1 MEELVKYLGNF
12 HPVILHL
19 PIGAF
24 LFTFLLFI
32 SQKYLKTNFEAAIKL
47 GLLFSFITSIITSIF
62 GFILRTNGEYDKFLV
77 DRHMWLAIIT
87 TLLIGLVLYLHKK
100 QMSNNYILSSFILST
115 LFLTLTGHNGGTL
128 THGKDYL
135 KLPEFTSEVRLVN
148 YDSIH
153 VFNNVIS
160 SILDSK
166 CVKCHN
172 PSKSKGKLMLT
183 SIEKILIGGEKG
195 DIIKANSVYE
205 SRLYTYLN
213 LPLNDKMHMPPDGN
227 IQLTENE
234 KDLIKYWIE
243 KGADF
248 YNYKKI
254 SDDSYS
260 KAILNYLPSE
270 KLIVDPPK
278 KNDLIKLIEKDFRLE
293 RFGNNSNFIDVKYL
307 GKRIS
312 QKDFNFLSRIKKNV
326 KRLDF
331 SGIDLSSISLNGL
344 KLYENLAYLNLNNS
358 SINFDILYKNI
369 PASVKTLIISNNIL
383 SVNDFEKLITNPNLK
398 RVFAYNTLVDND
410 EINLITTSSN
420 NRVYFGVSLDDFASN
435 VPLKIPEFKFE
446 SQTLF
451 TDSLKIDLI
460 RDISNPI
467 YRYTLNGKDPDS
479 LSEIFN
485 SYFKID
491 ETSTIKVKAF
501 KKGSK
506 SSPVKEVKFIKVV
519 ELIKDI
525 KLLSKPVEPYTGD
538 NILTD
543 NVLGTNDFRDGKW
556 FGFLKS
562 TPNNSSNN
570 SVGDLIAEFS
580 LPNNV
585 KEIGVSCLTEYGS
598 YIQFPSK
605 IQLYDISNGD
615 EKLVYERKIKKSI
628 NQQNAPKFIFKI
640 PIDNEVSR
648 VKLKV
653 ISNKQL
659 PKDHPAEGEPAWLFI
674 DEILLF

>member
-1 MEELVKYLGNF
+1 
-12 HPVILHL
+12 
-19 PIGAF
+19 
-24 LFTFLLFI
+24 
-32 SQKYLKTNFEAAIKL
+32 
-47 GLLFSFITSIITSIF
+47 
-62 GFILRTNGEYDKFLV
+62 
-77 DRHMWLAIIT
+77 
-87 TLLIGLVLYLHKK
+87 
-100 QMSNNYILSSFILST
+100 
-115 LFLTLTGHNGGTL
+115 
-128 THGKDYL
+128 
-135 KLPEFTSEVRLVN
+135 
-148 YDSIH
+148 
-153 VFNNVIS
+153 
-160 SILDSK
+160 
-166 CVKCHN
+166 
-172 PSKSKGKLMLT
+172 
-183 SIEKILIGGEKG
+183 
-195 DIIKANSVYE
+195 
-205 SRLYTYLN
+205 
-213 LPLNDKMHMPPDGN
+213 
-227 IQLTENE
+227 
-234 KDLIKYWIE
+234 
-243 KGADF
+243 
-248 YNYKKI
+248 
-254 SDDSYS
+254 
-260 KAILNYLPSE
+260 
-270 KLIVDPPK
+270 
-278 KNDLIKLIEKDFRLE
+278 
-293 RFGNNSNFIDVKYL
+293 
-307 GKRIS
+307 
-312 QKDFNFLSRIKKNV
+312 
-326 KRLDF
+326 
-331 SGIDLSSISLNGL
+331 
-344 KLYENLAYLNLNNS
+344 
-358 SINFDILYKNI
+358 
-369 PASVKTLIISNNIL
+369 L

-410 EINLITTSSN
+410 EINSITTSSN

-485 SYFKID
+485 SYLKID

>member
-1 MEELVKYLGNF
+1 
-12 HPVILHL
+12 
-19 PIGAF
+19 
-24 LFTFLLFI
+24 
-32 SQKYLKTNFEAAIKL
+32 
-47 GLLFSFITSIITSIF
+47 
-62 GFILRTNGEYDKFLV
+62 
-77 DRHMWLAIIT
+77 
-87 TLLIGLVLYLHKK
+87 
-100 QMSNNYILSSFILST
+100 
-115 LFLTLTGHNGGTL
+115 
-128 THGKDYL
+128 
-135 KLPEFTSEVRLVN
+135 
-148 YDSIH
+148 
-153 VFNNVIS
+153 
-160 SILDSK
+160 
-166 CVKCHN
+166 
-172 PSKSKGKLMLT
+172 MLT

-195 DIIKANSVYE
+195 DIIKANSVSE

-227 IQLTENE
+227 VQLTENE
-234 KDLIKYWIE
+234 KELIKYWIE

-260 KAILNYLPSE
+260 KAIINYLPNE
-270 KLIVDPPK
+270 KLSVDPPK

-293 RFGNNSNFIDVKYL
+293 RFGNNSNFIDVKFL
-307 GKRIS
+307 GERIN
-312 QKDFNFLSRIKKNV
+312 QKDFNLLSRIKKNV
-326 KRLDF
+326 KRLDL
-331 SGIDLSSISLNGL
+331 SGIDLSSISLSGL
-344 KLYENLAYLNLNNS
+344 KQYENLAYLNLNNS

-383 SVNDFEKLITNPNLK
+383 SVGDFEKLITNPNLN

-420 NRVYFGVSLDDFASN
+420 NRFYFGISLDDFASN
-435 VPLKIPEFKFE
+435 VPLKISEFKFE

-485 SYFKID
+485 SHLKID

-519 ELIKDI
+519 ESIKDI

-543 NVLGTNDFRDGKW
+543 NVLGTSDFRDW
-556 FGFLKS
+556 
-562 TPNNSSNN
+562 
-570 SVGDLIAEFS
+570 SV
-580 LPNNV
+580 
-585 KEIGVSCLTEYGS
+585 
-598 YIQFPSK
+598 
-605 IQLYDISNGD
+605 
-615 EKLVYERKIKKSI
+615 
-628 NQQNAPKFIFKI
+628 
-640 PIDNEVSR
+640 
-648 VKLKV
+648 
-653 ISNKQL
+653 
-659 PKDHPAEGEPAWLFI
+659 LF
-674 DEILLF
+674 D

>member
-1 MEELVKYLGNF
+1 
-12 HPVILHL
+12 
-19 PIGAF
+19 
-24 LFTFLLFI
+24 
-32 SQKYLKTNFEAAIKL
+32 
-47 GLLFSFITSIITSIF
+47 
-62 GFILRTNGEYDKFLV
+62 
-77 DRHMWLAIIT
+77 
-87 TLLIGLVLYLHKK
+87 
-100 QMSNNYILSSFILST
+100 
-115 LFLTLTGHNGGTL
+115 
-128 THGKDYL
+128 
-135 KLPEFTSEVRLVN
+135 
-148 YDSIH
+148 
-153 VFNNVIS
+153 
-160 SILDSK
+160 
-166 CVKCHN
+166 
-172 PSKSKGKLMLT
+172 MLT

-260 KAILNYLPSE
+260 KAILNYLPNE